1 MSKDKYAIIF
11 YSQMEAIAFIIFIIL
26 SFNNTSFN
34 IFLNTGDLKIGEY
47 HSDIPQ
53 F

>member
-1 MSKDKYAIIF
+1 MRTDKYPNLF
-11 YSQMEAIAFIIFIIL
+11 SRHMETIAFIIFQ
-26 SFNNTSFN
+26 
-34 IFLNTGDLKIGEY
+34 IFLAKRTISKIGEY